1 MVAESFDKAQDR
13 SEDKLLKHYRHKQIL
28 LRIISAAIILAS
40 GIIIGAGGTILLVK
54 QRVIWVGHKH
64 KDAKD
69 AADITKEITEK
80 YGLNQQQTNQ
90 VEQIIAK
97 AFEKKKL
104 YDEET
109 DNKRDADTQ
118 IIIAEMNDVLTP
130 AQFELWNKD
139 FQAMREKAKNRFK
152 ESDKK

>member
-13 SEDKLLKHYRHKQIL
+13 PEDKLLKHYQHKQMF

-54 QRVIWVGHKH
+54 QRVIWIGHKH
-64 KDAKD
+64 KD

-80 YGLNQQQTNQ
+80 YGLNQQQTKQ
-90 VEQIIAK
+90 VEQIIAN

-109 DNKRDADTQ
+109 NNKRDADAQ

-130 AQFELWNKD
+130 GQFERWNKD
-139 FQAMREKAKNRFK
+139 FQTMREKFKNRFK
-152 ESDKK
+152 QSDKK

>member
-1 MVAESFDKAQDR
+1 MVAEPIREAHDTT
-13 SEDKLLKHYRHKQIL
+13 EEKLLKHYRHKQMF
-28 LRIISAAIILAS
+28 LRIVSAAVILAS

-64 KDAKD
+64 KDA
-69 AADITKEITEK
+69 ADITKEISEK
-80 YGLNQQQTNQ
+80 YGLNQQQTKQ

-97 AFEKKKL
+97 AFKKKKS
-104 YDEET
+104 YDEEI
-109 DNKRDADTQ
+109 DQKRDADTQ

-152 ESDKK
+152 QSDKK